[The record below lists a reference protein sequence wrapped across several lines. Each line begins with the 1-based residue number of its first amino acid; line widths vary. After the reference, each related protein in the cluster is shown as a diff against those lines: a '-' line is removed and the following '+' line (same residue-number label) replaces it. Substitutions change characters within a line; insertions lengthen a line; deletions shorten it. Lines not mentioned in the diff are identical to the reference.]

1 MKASYKSWS
10 STSCALITPRW
21 SHDTG
26 WRLLSRSLSS
36 FSPVFLI
43 PGPVLGLSGVLDQW
57 LVLLLNSDSIEIL
70 HKCIHQ
76 LGLED
81 QLCKSCQR
89 KSGRGTG
96 CPKKGT
102 NKTNKNGRTWQTC
115 QHSKV
120 IQRGP
125 KGSEMVNLC
134 VFLTIWDPFWA
145 HLDTFGPFQ
154 TKINLLPHKDKV
166 GFGGGAFEQKI
177 IFCLKWS
184 KKVQTGQ

>member
-1 MKASYKSWS
+1 MG
-10 STSCALITPRW
+10 ALITPRW

-43 PGPVLGLSGVLDQW
+43 SGPVLGLSGVLDQW

-89 KSGRGTG
+89 KSGRGPPGSTIGVGPAFWGRWNNEQLQGKVSKTDSAIPATNQNYPTRPWNAYGDARDWKVDPGNHRQGRG
-96 CPKKGT
+96 CPFPREHR
-102 NKTNKNGRTWQTC
+102 NC
-115 QHSKV
+115 AAV
-120 IQRGP
+120 
-125 KGSEMVNLC
+125 
-134 VFLTIWDPFWA
+134 
-145 HLDTFGPFQ
+145 
-154 TKINLLPHKDKV
+154 
-166 GFGGGAFEQKI
+166 
-177 IFCLKWS
+177 
-184 KKVQTGQ
+184 